1 LVGHYTTA
9 DFHPGNDGSGDLEIT
24 DPPVIEQKA
33 GSVPATITVLEVKVP
48 DTGNVTFAG
57 PTGTLWL
64 DRPSIFTGKVA
75 NFGAQERIDL
85 PGIPFGR
92 LATRR
97 TAATL
102 AASCQSR
109 MERTS
114 RRLPEWLRDIEIDR
128 CPGQRLMY
136 LRNRP
141 HSPRLSGKIGLYRR
155 LACGPR
161 ASCRLPAL
169 R

>member
-48 DTGNVTFAG
+48 DAGNVTFAG

-85 PGIPFGR
+85 PG
-92 LATRR
+92 
-97 TAATL
+97 
-102 AASCQSR
+102 
-109 MERTS
+109 
-114 RRLPEWLRDIEIDR
+114 R
-128 CPGQRLMY
+128 CV
-136 LRNRP
+136 
-141 HSPRLSGKIGLYRR
+141 
-155 LACGPR
+155 
-161 ASCRLPAL
+161 
-169 R
+169 